1 MKKFISLTLLVVLT
15 GCGSSDKSAPATRE
29 VVTQKQADSA
39 STRVKDLI
47 VSPNHTADTVVTKR
61 LLSFVIYLDSI
72 GFDCDSNRIK
82 KVYGGYSKSNRFTI
96 MDHFFYSSRP
106 ATSGLFYYFK
116 YFAKN
121 KKDNPE
127 WRLDTA
133 TINSY
138 KSIVWYFFSALK
150 PDQTEN
156 EKWYT
161 DAIIEEW
168 KFKDSSSAKKSAVE
182 IGRMASRLY
191 FNVGAFVCHIDNY
204 MYIIT
209 SRSSGS
215 MWTLRKPVFKTFATR
230 NKVTVTNIDKWY

>member
-1 MKKFISLTLLVVLT
+1 MKKIISLIILVVVTSCDSLDKNAALT
-15 GCGSSDKSAPATRE
+15 KES
-29 VVTQKQADSA
+29 VTQKHADSA
-39 STRVKDLI
+39 STLLKDSI
-47 VSPNHTADTVVTKR
+47 VSPDNTADTVVTKR
-61 LLSFVIYLDSI
+61 LLSFVNYLDSI
-72 GFDCDSNRIK
+72 GFNCDSNRIK
-82 KVYGGYSKSNRFTI
+82 KLFGRYSKSPRFTVKN
-96 MDHFFYSSRP
+96 HFFYSATP
-106 ATSGLFYYFK
+106 ATSGLSYYFN

-121 KKDNPE
+121 KKDNPD
-127 WRLDTA
+127 WRLDTV
-133 TINSY
+133 TIKSC
-138 KSIVWYFFSALK
+138 KSIVWYFFSELT
-150 PDQTEN
+150 PDKTDN

-168 KFKDSSSAKKSAVE
+168 KFKNSSSAKTSAEE
-182 IGRMASRLY
+182 IGRMAPRLY